1 MVQNAVTGAE
11 LTVETGSLAGMRFL
25 LDRPL
30 ISIGRSE
37 ENDISIEDPMV
48 SKNHCR
54 IITQG
59 DNFLIEDLGS
69 SNGTVVNGQQVNTYM
84 LQDGDK
90 LFLGDTTVTFRKAVT
105 TAPIV
110 AAEAPGAGSR
120 KWIWLTVGIIG
131 GLVLVAAAIVLVLVF
146 VVLPERDSAAPT
158 VSFVQPSPNQAFQ
171 INMPVRNGVDV
182 AIKVTATD
190 NKGLDRVEFLADGS
204 TPPIKVAKAT
214 TSRKDSQGSPGQK
227 TEEFNTVWNAPKVGD
242 HSLEVKAYDWKGN
255 VSTTETLQVKVDL
268 SAPVNNAHAYVQQI
282 DDKIDEYNRWLVT
295 FNKAYTDAPANRM
308 SWLDA
313 ENTFGSVENERRSL
327 LESLNAMAPPPEFA
341 EAHGAF
347 KTTVQYAMNADDAAI
362 QWASAEYYLTQPYYY
377 TYTTPTDP
385 QTYKSQVD
393 SWSDRAK
400 SAAGTFN
407 KLFAAARQGQLDI
420 KVPAPQLQ

>member
-37 ENDISIEDPMV
+37 ENDISVEDPMV

-69 SNGTVVNGQQVNTYM
+69 SNGTVVNGEQVNTYM

-90 LFLGDTTVTFRKAVT
+90 LFLGETTLTFHKAV
-105 TAPIV
+105 APAPVI
-110 AAEAPGAGSR
+110 AAGAPEAKSR
-120 KWIWLTVGIIG
+120 KRVWLAVGIIG
-131 GLVLVAAAIVLVLVF
+131 GLVLIAAAIVLVIVF
-146 VVLPERDSAAPT
+146 VVLPERDTVAPT
-158 VSFVQPSPNQAFQ
+158 VSFVQPSPNQNFQ
-171 INMPVRNGVDV
+171 INMPVPNGVDV
-182 AIKVTATD
+182 AIKVKATD
-190 NKGLDRVEFLADGS
+190 NKGLDRVEFLADGA

-227 TEEFNTVWNAPKVGD
+227 TEEFNTVWKASKVGD
-242 HSLEVKAYDWKGN
+242 HSLEVKTYDWKGN
-255 VSTTETLQVKVDL
+255 VVTETLQIKVDL

-282 DDKIDEYNRWLVT
+282 DDKIDEYNRWLAT
-295 FNKAYTDAPANRM
+295 FNTAYTGAPSGKM

-313 ENTFGSVENERRSL
+313 ENQFSQVLNERRSL
-327 LESLNAMAPPPEFA
+327 LESLNSMSPPPEFA

-347 KTTVQYAMNADDAAI
+347 KTTVQYAISADEAAI
-362 QWASAEYYLTQPYYY
+362 QWASAEYYRTQPYYY
-377 TYTTPTDP
+377 PYSTSTDP
-385 QTYKSQVD
+385 QVYKDQVK
-393 SWSDRAK
+393 SWSDRAQ
-400 SAAGTFN
+400 AAADTFN
-407 KLFAAARQGQLDI
+407 RLFAAARQGQLGI
-420 KVPAPQLQ
+420 TQPAPQLQ